1 MVFLRRSIVRKVL
14 IFLIALLPVLSVEAQ
29 INTEKYR
36 KYYEKEGFLFNASTT
51 LALKDGNTEYIAL
64 KGTGRIDY
72 NGKAF
77 DYFVVGNFEYKSSSD
92 EKIENQGFLHL
103 RSMWNFAPRA
113 DLEVFA
119 QRQYDEFIDLNA
131 RNLAG
136 TGIKYGL
143 VRACSRKDST
153 HTFDVNLSV
162 GIMYE
167 TEEYDVD
174 ERIVSLY
181 LWRSTN
187 FVSFD
192 WLLKEKLNLTGVVYY
207 QPALKDFGDYRLSV
221 EAGLEI
227 QIAKRLFLI
236 TSFTY
241 RYISRPIAKVKNF
254 DLSLENGIRFQFN

>member
-1 MVFLRRSIVRKVL
+1 MPFIKKAPAQIVFILL
-14 IFLIALLPVLSVEAQ
+14 IFLCPVLSGVAQ

-36 KYYEKEGFLFNASTT
+36 KYYEKEGFLFNAGTT
-51 LALKDGNTEYIAL
+51 LALKSGNTEYTAI

-72 NGKAF
+72 NGEAF
-77 DYFVVGNFEYKSSSD
+77 DYFVVGNFVYKSTSN
-92 EKIENQGFLHL
+92 EKIENQGFVHL
-103 RSMWNFAPRA
+103 RAMWSFAPRTN
-113 DLEVFA
+113 LEMFA

-136 TGIKYGL
+136 AGIKYGL
-143 VRACSRKDST
+143 LRACSRKDST

-162 GIMYE
+162 GFMYE
-167 TEEYDVD
+167 TEEYDLD
-174 ERIVSLY
+174 EGIVGIY

-187 FVSFD
+187 FISFD

-207 QPALKDFGDYRLSV
+207 QPALKDFGDYRLSA

-227 QIAKRLFLI
+227 EIAKRLFLV

>member
-1 MVFLRRSIVRKVL
+1 M
-14 IFLIALLPVLSVEAQ
+14 LSVEAQ

-36 KYYEKEGFLFNASTT
+36 KYYDKEGFLFNAGTT
-51 LALKDGNTEYIAL
+51 LAFKSGNTEYTAL

-92 EKIENQGFLHL
+92 EKIENQGFVHL
-103 RSMWNFAPRA
+103 RSMWNFAPRTN
-113 DLEVFA
+113 LEVFA

-136 TGIKYGL
+136 AGIKYGL
-143 VRACSRKDST
+143 LRACSRKDST

-162 GIMYE
+162 GLMYE
-167 TEEYDVD
+167 TEEYDLD
-174 ERIVSLY
+174 EGIVGIY

-187 FVSFD
+187 FISFD
-192 WLLKEKLNLTGVVYY
+192 WLLKEKLNLTGVIYY
-207 QPALKDFGDYRLSV
+207 QPALEDFANYRLSV
-221 EAGLEI
+221 EAGLEV
-227 QIAKRLFLI
+227 QIATRLFLI

-241 RYISRPIAKVKNF
+241 RYISQPIAKVKNF